1 MKNIAT
7 INKIQKLSEQM
18 SNIQSRL
25 SYNTDLINNINPQ
38 ALLQVQE
45 TFSKFDFVT
54 LREQLQSMNEVKET
68 FINACG
74 NIDLYSAQ
82 ISKSLNL
89 YKDVL
94 RKYEGLDLIS
104 NIANIYNNTSFLQAA
119 KLFESFQPNV
129 IEQYVST
136 INRIPNNLINEL
148 SQMSTLADISS
159 AIIADNGTLTYNG
172 VTYTQ
177 EEVAQELEVQTT
189 DIIEGHP
196 IIDKFKHG
204 LLIFMITIIC
214 IFKEKNKW
222 LTSIYDVFN
231 EIQSNV
237 NDIKD
242 FDEFCRNIT
251 EFILEK
257 IKDGPSKCYVIKEQ
271 AYLRSESNAKSKI
284 LKTLIYDTELEIIE
298 VIPRWYHVKYID
310 EAGVEQEG
318 WISKI
323 SVEE

>member
-1 MKNIAT
+1 MENIES
-7 INKIQKLSEQM
+7 INKIQKLAEQM

-25 SYNTDLINNINPQ
+25 SYNTDLINNINNNYNNLIPQ
-38 ALLQVQE
+38 TLLQVQE

-54 LREQLQSMNEVKET
+54 LREQLQSMNEIRET
-68 FINACG
+68 LINLCG

-82 ISKSLNL
+82 LSKSLNL

-104 NIANIYNNTSFLQAA
+104 NISNIYNNTSFLQAA
-119 KLFESFQPNV
+119 KLFESFQPSV

-136 INRIPNNLINEL
+136 INRMPNNLINEL
-148 SQMSTLADISS
+148 SQISTTVDISS
-159 AIIADNGTLTYNG
+159 AIISDNGTLTYNG

-177 EEVAQELEVQTT
+177 EEVIQELEEQTA
-189 DIIEGHP
+189 DIIEEHS
-196 IIDKFKHG
+196 IIDNLKEKYA
-204 LLIFMITIIC
+204 LLIFIFTIFVGIP
-214 IFKEKNKW
+214 
-222 LTSIYDVFN
+222 
-231 EIQSNV
+231 SNV
-237 NDIKD
+237 SAFEDSV
-242 FDEFCRNIT
+242 EFYRNKI
-251 EFILEK
+251 EFVLEK
-257 IKDGPSKCYVIKEQ
+257 IKDEPSKCYVIKEQ

-298 VIPRWYHVKYID
+298 VIPRWYHVKYTD
-310 EAGVEQEG
+310 ETGVEQEG